1 MPARRQLHPLDPA
14 KDQFGGWLSDREGEH
29 PLQLSTKRAHTCK
42 LLVRMDYRIRY
53 AESVVKQLAKMSPD
67 VARRIR
73 SKIERL
79 TKDLAGDVKR
89 LTNYS
94 PEYRLRVGDWRVLF
108 NIDRDMILIER
119 ITHRSQAY

>member
-1 MPARRQLHPLDPA
+1 M
-14 KDQFGGWLSDREGEH
+14 K
-29 PLQLSTKRAHTCK
+29 
-42 LLVRMDYRIRY
+42 YRIRY

-73 SKIERL
+73 SKVERL
-79 TKDLAGDVKR
+79 ADDLAGDVKR

-108 NIDRDMILIER
+108 NIVGDLISIER
-119 ITHRSQAY
+119 ISHRSDAY